1 MTTVCILMASGLG
14 RRFGGDKLMAEFCGE
29 PMICRALAATDGVFD
44 RRVVLTRSAAAAKLC
59 RDRGVPV
66 LLHSEPRRCD
76 AMRLGLTLANGADGV
91 LFCPCDQ
98 PLLRRSTVQALR
110 AAFAADPR
118 SIWRPAWQGR
128 PGAPV
133 LFPRWALGEL
143 AALQSGGGRRVMARH
158 PGAVRTVPATSA
170 AELEDVDTPQDLA
183 RLERLA
189 TD

>member
-59 RDRGVPV
+59 LPRG
-66 LLHSEPRRCD
+66 
-76 AMRLGLTLANGADGV
+76 
-91 LFCPCDQ
+91 
-98 PLLRRSTVQALR
+98 
-110 AAFAADPR
+110 
-118 SIWRPAWQGR
+118 
-128 PGAPV
+128 
-133 LFPRWALGEL
+133 ALGEL
-143 AALQSGGGRRVMARH
+143 AAPQSGGGRQVMARH

-170 AELEDVDTPQDLA
+170 AELEDVDTQQDLA